1 MLKSLL
7 NLFGGEDAPRPGA
20 DLSRA
25 VAALLA
31 RAAWQDG
38 VVTESERAMIES
50 LLMRTFGFDAAKAEA
65 QAQAGIARADEAL
78 EMSRDVHAV
87 VQGYSHEE
95 RIALMEGLWETV
107 YADGARDAEEAQL
120 MRRMSALLGLSDR
133 ESGTARKAALA
144 RLGLDAGT

>member
-7 NLFGGEDAPRPGA
+7 QRLGRETMPGPGPA
-20 DLSRA
+20 LSGA

-38 VVTESERAMIES
+38 AVAEPERRAIERVLRRS
-50 LLMRTFGFDAAKAEA
+50 FGYDEAKAKAEA
-65 QAQAGIARADEAL
+65 AAGIARADEAL
-78 EMSRDVHAV
+78 EMSRDVHTI

-95 RIALMEGLWETV
+95 RIALMQGLWETV
-107 YADGARDAEEAQL
+107 YADGMRDAEEAQL
-120 MRRMSALLGLSDR
+120 MRRLSALLGLTDR

-144 RLGLDAGT
+144 HLGLDTES